1 MNKPNYKKGDIVVC
15 IKNDGYRSYLTIG
28 ESYKVIGIRKLDG
41 VYYVQIISDDFYNS
55 PVTTVSNR
63 FMILNE
69 FKKIQRKEKLNQLKL
84 A

>member
-41 VYYVQIISDDFYNS
+41 VYYVQIISDNFYNS